1 MSQITLIG
9 ATWCKPCAFL
19 KANIEEWA
27 ASVKCEIPIKYEE
40 YDSEKHCVIK
50 LPTLI
55 YTYDGLE
62 KARVIGTDKTEIRVF
77 LRNALAYGEF
87 LMYGYND

>member
-9 ATWCKPCAFL
+9 AEWCTPCKFL

-40 YDSEKHCVIK
+40 YDSEKHCVTK
-50 LPTLI
+50 LPTLT
-55 YTYDGLE
+55 YSYDGLE
-62 KARVIGTDKTEIRVF
+62 RQRIEGRDETQVKVF
-77 LRNALAYGEF
+77 LMNAEAYGVF
-87 LMYGYND
+87 LTYGYGD